1 MVALQNLGFPVV
13 PTCNGPLRAGRHG
26 NEMLNPLGFALE
38 RVDTPQVTTGD
49 YVLWSNEHVQTGHFV
64 SASVKPDLI
73 QINDG
78 GRMTDYPN
86 FESLTSRPDMYIWW
100 RLTPTGIPQ
109 KYVQED
115 MAAEN
120 EICRTKMKLLAST
133 SLLKRHV
140 RFRRHMM
147 NMPRVYPGLTV
158 EQIARVECRETQ
170 SLVHTMSSYQCGI

>member
-1 MVALQNLGFPVV
+1 
-13 PTCNGPLRAGRHG
+13 
-26 NEMLNPLGFALE
+26 MLNPLGFALE

-49 YVLWSNEHVQTGHFV
+49 YVLWSNERVQTGHFV

-78 GRMTDYPN
+78 GMMTDYPN
-86 FESLTSRPDMYIWW
+86 FESLTSRPDVYIWW